1 MDAIMEFI
9 FDILI
14 ELVTGKKPKRKLIES
29 TNSTKGYNKGKHFD
43 KEVNKYSKHSIST
56 ESKNRDTEVITEILG
71 YDIKSGM
78 IGYTENGSGK
88 LIILNNK

>member
-9 FDILI
+9 FDMLI
-14 ELVTGKKPKRKLIES
+14 ELVTGRKPKSKLIES
-29 TNSTKGYNKGKHFD
+29 INSTKGYNKDNYFD
-43 KEVNKYSKHSIST
+43 KAVNKYSKHSIST
-56 ESKNRDTEVITEILG
+56 EIKNRDTKVITEILG
-71 YDIKSGM
+71 FDIKNGM